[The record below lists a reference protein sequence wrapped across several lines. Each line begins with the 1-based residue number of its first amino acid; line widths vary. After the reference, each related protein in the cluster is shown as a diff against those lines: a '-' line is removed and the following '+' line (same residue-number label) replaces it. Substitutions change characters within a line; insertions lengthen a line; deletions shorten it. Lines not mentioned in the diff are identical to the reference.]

1 MVSTYPSE
9 KKYDFVTLEYEI
21 PKIWKN
27 KMFQT
32 TNQYIYSCWD
42 YKPAYN
48 WKNTT
53 LHDFMG
59 QLQYNWDKF
68 VGNHRISIVLSIFE
82 YNYWNTWMH

>member
-1 MVSTYPSE
+1 ME
-9 KKYDFVTLEYEI
+9 
-21 PKIWKN
+21 KN

>member
-1 MVSTYPSE
+1 
-9 KKYDFVTLEYEI
+9 
-21 PKIWKN
+21 
-27 KMFQT
+27 
-32 TNQYIYSCWD
+32 
-42 YKPAYN
+42 
-48 WKNTT
+48 